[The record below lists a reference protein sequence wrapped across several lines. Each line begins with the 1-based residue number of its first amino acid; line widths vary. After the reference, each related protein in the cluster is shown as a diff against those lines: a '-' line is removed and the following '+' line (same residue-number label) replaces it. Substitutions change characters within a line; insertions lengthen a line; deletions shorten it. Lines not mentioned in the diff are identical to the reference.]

1 MLERIIGSTST
12 SNNIHEVVDDNSNL
26 YRSMMIDVM
35 RMSHAYSNEGSHVDE
50 EPNIDATKLFLTSK
64 FF

>member
-1 MLERIIGSTST
+1 
-12 SNNIHEVVDDNSNL
+12 
-26 YRSMMIDVM
+26 MMMDVM
-35 RMSHAYSNEGSHVDE
+35 RMSHAYLNEGSHVDE